1 MDFDI
6 ATLRAFVAAAETG
19 RMTQAA
25 AIVHVTQSAVS
36 QRIQR
41 LEQQLDRPLF
51 ERRSTALVL
60 TRDGEKFLPRAR
72 RLISANDEVLAEMRA
87 ADFHG
92 TVRLGVAH
100 DVVAQLLPPI
110 LRSFR
115 HRHPQVL
122 VTLVSDT
129 SATLAALQAR
139 GEIDLAITT
148 DRAAARARDRLATD
162 TLVWVGARRGDAAR
176 RRPLSV
182 ALGREDCGFRASA
195 VAALDAAGIAWRPV
209 CQVGSLEPVFA
220 TLEADLAI
228 APFLSCTV
236 PERLAILRDAGLPE
250 LPRFHLNLRRA
261 ARPGSAVVQ
270 ALQDEIRAE
279 FGGG

>member
-1 MDFDI
+1 MDLDI
-6 ATLRAFVAAAETG
+6 AALRAFVAAAETG

-41 LEQQLDRPLF
+41 LESQLGAALF

-60 TRDGEKFLPRAR
+60 TRDGEKLLPRAR
-72 RLISANDEVLAEMRA
+72 RLIAANDEVLAEMRA

-92 TVRLGVAH
+92 TVRLGVAL

-110 LRSFR
+110 LRRFR
-115 HRHPQVL
+115 HQHPQVL

-129 SATLAALQAR
+129 TAALAAMQER
-139 GEIDLAITT
+139 DEIDLAITT
-148 DRAAARARDRLATD
+148 DRAAARGRDRLATD
-162 TLVWVGARRGDAAR
+162 ALVWVGARHGDAAG
-176 RRPLSV
+176 RRPLTV

-195 VAALDAAGIAWRPV
+195 VAALDRAGIPWRPI

-228 APFLSCTV
+228 APFLSTTV
-236 PERLAILRDAGLPE
+236 PERLTILRDANLPE

-261 ARPGSAVVQ
+261 SRPTGLVVE
-270 ALQDEIRAE
+270 ALQEEIRAG
-279 FGGG
+279 FAAM